1 MATVLNTLYPPSV
14 NSYLPAFPYDE
25 TAKILFSL
33 SPFNS
38 ISEIEFIHVSVVDQK
53 TNENI
58 LVRKG
63 KEKIGEKEIDVS
75 IPIPVLIFQVWPM
88 AGEGEEPVDKNNLNN
103 CLLYDRK
110 TGMFKV
116 EIPLENIKTKYW
128 NIGQY
133 YKIQLRFDSTPSFEY
148 NNYIESQGQSQN
160 LSFLLNTTTID
171 TSNGEIKVQENPS
184 FDISKLNSYLSDH
197 LGYFSEWSQV
207 CLIRPILKPKIVL
220 NGFSEGQNSQEDFEG
235 FSIESIPQ
243 LSLGNLW
250 ITGRMELNLAKDD
263 YKKEKLNLETE
274 TLNSYQISIFK
285 GNKLLL
291 QEKKIFTAN
300 NLADNSINEINSLI
314 SLENIDKNEIDSN
327 STYFL
332 KIDAFTSSG
341 YKIQNNFF
349 VSKLLSEED
358 NFKMVRNIDNDQ
370 ENGLLQLSAAIQ
382 IPVGEGAG
390 DGNYKLTIKR
400 SSDRSDFQNWE
411 VIKIFDISPSKLYQS
426 GGKNYFVFCQK
437 NAISLKKLQKSGVD
451 FPDFSL
457 MLKKEEDANKISSA
471 IVDNTIGS
479 LNWYKYSF
487 QLESYDGLTYKR
499 QETEMLFS
507 EFEHAILSRGKKQLA
522 LKFDCAISNVKPVTN
537 RMKTDTLGGK
547 YPKFTENAILGYK
560 QMSISGK
567 ISSQV
572 DENELFLS
580 KNILSSEAY
589 SDYYETKGNA
599 GCFKRGNWLEYQDWL
614 WEREFREEAVK
625 WLNDGEPKLLRTLTE
640 GNMSVMLTDI
650 NLTPDKALGRRL
662 YNFSATVYEV
672 GDGYS
677 LKSLDQLGIYKI
689 EDETAI
695 DYEELMASLNEEN
708 SKEDSSYFVYNK
720 LGQLSNFCYKK
731 YPWFDAAGAGQ
742 NVNVVSFLE
751 EKLLQSLQGTSLT
764 IPANNVWLKNVR
776 VQFRNPPHALTS
788 DLELKKKN
796 DNDNFIY
803 TGYRID
809 AKFSNGE
816 SASILVGKDGFYQFP
831 KDLILSELKFPHMN
845 IKMGNSE
852 EEQEKN
858 NTDIVDIDF
867 NLIYNTTTKKE
878 LVVSKTMMI
887 KNIIGQDSR
896 NYQPGES
903 TRKNLHL
910 KHYFVDAEATY
921 TQDIGYWK
929 GISIETIPYT
939 VVEILYYNKINEMP
953 EEKGQSFV
961 VGQSGFFN
969 LFEDYYIYDI
979 IFKGR
984 KMFKA
989 TNKYAPREHEYIVA
1003 DGSSSISNPKH
1014 QHIYL
1019 KDEDKNEWVICWN
1032 GKLYP
1037 FKFKEKSEEN
1047 VEGIAE
1053 IPVDAILNYKGSIV
1067 RRYRSQ

>member
-33 SPFNS
+33 SSFNS

-63 KEKIGEKEIDVS
+63 ENGSGV
-75 IPIPVLIFQVWPM
+75 PIPVLISQVWPM
-88 AGEGEEPVDKNNLNN
+88 ADGGEEPVDKNNLEN
-103 CLLYDRK
+103 CLLYDKK

-116 EIPLENIKTKYW
+116 EIPLENIKTDYW
-128 NIGQY
+128 NVGQY
-133 YKIQLRFDSTPSFEY
+133 YKVQLRFDSTPSSV
-148 NNYIESQGQSQN
+148 YIDTSTNTENQN
-160 LSFLLNTTTID
+160 QIPKFLLNTITIN
-171 TSNGEIKVQENPS
+171 TANGEITTTKNPS
-184 FDISKLNSYLSDH
+184 FDISKLNSHLSDH

-220 NGFSEGQNSQEDFEG
+220 NGFSEGQKSQEDFEG
-235 FSIESIPQ
+235 FSAESIPQ
-243 LSLGNLW
+243 FSLGNLW
-250 ITGRMELNLAKDD
+250 VTGRMNLTTAKNDPHRD
-263 YKKEKLNLETE
+263 SRLNLETE
-274 TLNSYQISIFK
+274 TLNSYQISVFK
-285 GNKLLL
+285 ENKLLL
-291 QEKKIFTAN
+291 QEKKVFTAN
-300 NLADNSINEINSLI
+300 NLANSSINEINSLV
-314 SLENIDKNEIDSN
+314 SLENISKNEIDDN

-341 YKIQNNFF
+341 HKIQNSFF
-349 VSKLLSEED
+349 VFKLLSEED
-358 NFKMVRNIDNDQ
+358 NFRMVRNIEIDQ
-370 ENGLLQLSAAIQ
+370 ENGLLQMSAAVQ

-390 DGNYKLTIKR
+390 DGNYKLTVKR
-400 SSDRSDFQNWE
+400 SSDRSNFQDWE

-426 GGKNYFVFCQK
+426 EGKNYFVFCQK
-437 NAISLKKLQKSGVD
+437 NALSLKKLQGND
-451 FPDFSL
+451 FPDFSA
-457 MLKKEEDANKISSA
+457 MLQNEENANKIGS
-471 IVDNTIGS
+471 ILIDNTIGS

-487 QLESYDGLTYKR
+487 QLESYEGLSYKR
-499 QETEMLFS
+499 QETETIFS
-507 EFEHAILSRGKKQLA
+507 EFEHAILSRGKKQLG

-560 QMSISGK
+560 QMSISGR
-567 ISSQV
+567 ISSQA

-580 KNILSSEAY
+580 KDILSSEAY
-589 SDYYETKGNA
+589 NDYYDTKDGTE
-599 GCFKRGNWLEYQDWL
+599 CFKRGNWLEYQDWL

-625 WLNDGEPKLLRTLTE
+625 WLNDGEPKLLRTSTE
-640 GNMSVMLTDI
+640 GNMCVMLTDI
-650 NLTPDKALGRRL
+650 NLTPDKVLGRRL

-677 LKSLDQLGIYKI
+677 LKSLDQLGIYEI

-695 DYEELMASLNEEN
+695 NYEELMASLSGESLE
-708 SKEDSSYFVYNK
+708 EDSSYFVYNK
-720 LGQLSNFCYKK
+720 LGQLSDFCYEK
-731 YPWFDAAGAGQ
+731 YPWFNAEAEGQ
-742 NVNVVSFLE
+742 NVNVISFLE
-751 EKLLQSLQGTSLT
+751 EKLLQSFQGTSST
-764 IPANNVWLKNVR
+764 VPTNNVWLKNVR

-788 DLELKKKN
+788 ALELKDEDTDKLV
-796 DNDNFIY
+796 Y

-816 SASILVGKDGFYQFP
+816 TTSILVGKDGFYQFP

-845 IKMGNSE
+845 IKIEDSDG
-852 EEQEKN
+852 EQKL
-858 NTDIVDIDF
+858 NTDIVDLDF
-867 NLIYNTTTKKE
+867 NLVYNATTRKE
-878 LVVSKTMMI
+878 LIVSRTMVI
-887 KNIIGQDSR
+887 KNLIGQDSR

-903 TRKNLHL
+903 ARKNLHL

-921 TQDIGYWK
+921 TQDLGYWK

-939 VVEILYYNKINEMP
+939 VVKILYYDKINEMP
-953 EEKGQSFV
+953 EAEGQSFI

-969 LFEDYYIYDI
+969 LFEDYYVYDI
-979 IFKGR
+979 VFRGR

-989 TNKYAPREHEYIVA
+989 TNEYAPREHEYIV
-1003 DGSSSISNPKH
+1003 GGESVPSNPKH
-1014 QHIYL
+1014 QYVYG
-1019 KDEDKNEWVICWN
+1019 KDKDYWICWN
-1032 GKLYP
+1032 GKFYP
-1037 FKFKEKSEEN
+1037 FDEE
-1047 VEGIAE
+1047 EEIAE

>member
-33 SPFNS
+33 SSFNS
-38 ISEIEFIHVSVVDQK
+38 ISEIEFIHISVVDQK

-58 LVRKG
+58 LVRKEEDG
-63 KEKIGEKEIDVS
+63 SKV
-75 IPIPVLIFQVWPM
+75 PIPVLISQVWPM
-88 AGEGEEPVDKNNLNN
+88 AAGGGEEPVDKNNLEN
-103 CLLYDRK
+103 CLLYDKK

-116 EIPLENIKTKYW
+116 EIPLENIKTDYW

-133 YKIQLRFDSTPSFEY
+133 YKVQLRFDSTPSSEY
-148 NNYIESQGQSQN
+148 SEYYSNTE
-160 LSFLLNTTTID
+160 FLLNTTTIN
-171 TSNGEIKVQENPS
+171 TTNGEITTKGNLS
-184 FDISKLNSYLSDH
+184 FNISKLNSYLSEH

-220 NGFSEGQNSQEDFEG
+220 NGFSEGQKSQEDFKG
-235 FSIESIPQ
+235 FSTESIPQ
-243 LSLGNLW
+243 FSLGNLW
-250 ITGRMELNLAKDD
+250 VTGRMDLTVAEGDSLS
-263 YKKEKLNLETE
+263 KLNLETE
-274 TLNSYQISIFK
+274 TLNSYQISVFK
-285 GNKLLL
+285 ENKLLL
-291 QEKKIFTAN
+291 QEKKVFTAN
-300 NLADNSINEINSLI
+300 NLANSSINEINSLV
-314 SLENIDKNEIDSN
+314 SLENISKNEIDDN

-341 YKIQNNFF
+341 HKIQNSFF
-349 VSKLLSEED
+349 VFKLLSEED
-358 NFKMVRNIDNDQ
+358 NFRMVRNIEIDQ
-370 ENGLLQLSAAIQ
+370 ENGLLQMSAAVQ

-390 DGNYKLTIKR
+390 DGNYKLTVKR
-400 SSDRSDFQNWE
+400 SSDRSNFQDWE

-426 GGKNYFVFCQK
+426 EGKNYFVFCQK
-437 NAISLKKLQKSGVD
+437 NALSLKKLLRDD
-451 FPDFSL
+451 FPDFSA
-457 MLKKEEDANKISSA
+457 MLQNEENANKIGS
-471 IVDNTIGS
+471 ILVDNTIGS

-487 QLESYDGLTYKR
+487 QLESYEGLSYKR
-499 QETEMLFS
+499 QETETIFS
-507 EFEHAILSRGKKQLA
+507 EFEHAILSRGKKQLG

-560 QMSISGK
+560 QMSISGR
-567 ISSQV
+567 ISSQA

-580 KNILSSEAY
+580 KDILSSEAY
-589 SDYYETKGNA
+589 NDYYDTKDGTE
-599 GCFKRGNWLEYQDWL
+599 CFKRGNWLEYQDWL

-640 GNMSVMLTDI
+640 GNMCVMLTDI
-650 NLTPDKALGRRL
+650 NLVPDKVLGRRL

-677 LKSLDQLGIYKI
+677 LKSLDQLGIYEI

-695 DYEELMASLNEEN
+695 NYEELMASLSGESLE
-708 SKEDSSYFVYNK
+708 EDSSYFVYNK
-720 LGQLSNFCYKK
+720 LGQLSDFCYEK
-731 YPWFDAAGAGQ
+731 YPWFNAEGQ
-742 NVNVVSFLE
+742 DVNVISFLE
-751 EKLLQSLQGTSLT
+751 EKLLQSFQGTSST
-764 IPANNVWLKNVR
+764 VPTNNVWLKNVR

-788 DLELKKKN
+788 DLQLKDEDADKLV
-796 DNDNFIY
+796 Y

-816 SASILVGKDGFYQFP
+816 STSILVGKDGFYQFP

-845 IKMGNSE
+845 IKVENSDG
-852 EEQEKN
+852 EQKL
-858 NTDIVDIDF
+858 NTDIVDLDF
-867 NLIYNTTTKKE
+867 NLVYNATTRKE
-878 LVVSKTMMI
+878 LIVSKTAVI
-887 KNIIGQDSR
+887 KNLIGQDSR

-903 TRKNLHL
+903 ARKNLHL

-921 TQDIGYWK
+921 TQDLGYWK

-939 VVEILYYNKINEMP
+939 VVEIFYYDKINEMP
-953 EEKGQSFV
+953 ETDGQSFT

-969 LFEDYYIYDI
+969 LFEDYYVYDI
-979 IFKGR
+979 VFRGR

-989 TNKYAPREHEYIVA
+989 TDTTYAPREHEYIVGG
-1003 DGSSSISNPKH
+1003 DSKNPKH
-1014 QHIYL
+1014 QHVYGNQIY
-1019 KDEDKNEWVICWN
+1019 WN
-1032 GKLYP
+1032 GKFYP
-1037 FKFKEKSEEN
+1037 FKFKEKTYEEE
-1047 VEGIAE
+1047 VIEEGVAE